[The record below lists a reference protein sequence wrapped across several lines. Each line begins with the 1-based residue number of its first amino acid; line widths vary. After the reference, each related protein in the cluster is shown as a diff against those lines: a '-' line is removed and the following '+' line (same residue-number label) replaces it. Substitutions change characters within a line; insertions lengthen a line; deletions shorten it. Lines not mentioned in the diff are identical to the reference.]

1 MKKLVIGTANA
12 GKVIEIHSGLGD
24 IPDWVLEPIP
34 SDTPDIEETGKTF
47 IANAELKAR
56 HYSRYVEDLTLAD
69 DSGLCV
75 DAMGGRPGVHSA
87 RYAPDPPSRI
97 ARLLSEMQ
105 AVDDGNR
112 DATFYCALALARKGE
127 VIWTVEGQ
135 VSGVI
140 ARSPAGTGG
149 FGYDP
154 VFFLAELNSTMAQL
168 STEQKNRLSARGKAL
183 AELRKYLLNN

>member
-1 MKKLVIGTANA
+1 MKRLIIATSNA
-12 GKVIEIHSGLGD
+12 GKVIEIRSALGEVEGWTLESMPAGL
-24 IPDWVLEPIP
+24 PE
-34 SDTPDIEETGKTF
+34 IEETGDTF

-56 HYSRYVEDLTLAD
+56 HYSRYVDALTLAD

-75 DAMGGRPGVHSA
+75 AALAGRPGVHSA

-97 ARLLSEMQ
+97 VKVLREMKP
-105 AVDDGNR
+105 VDDAHR
-112 DATFYCALALARKGE
+112 QATFYCALALARNGE
-127 VIWTVEGQ
+127 VIWTVQGE

-140 ARSPAGTGG
+140 ARAAAGEGG

-154 VFFLAELNSTMAQL
+154 VFFLPELNLTMAQL

-183 AELRKYLLNN
+183 AELRKYLGRI